1 MKPRIPEG
9 NPVNHE
15 AIGAPSSRIPCA
27 ILGATGL
34 VGQVFA
40 ARLATHPWFELAG
53 LIASERRAGTSYGD
67 AVSWRLPDPVP
78 TRAAQ
83 MPLEALDPL
92 RLAERG
98 IRTIFSAIPKSL
110 ATSVES
116 DLRRQGF
123 RVFSNAG
130 AHRRDP
136 DVPILIPEAN
146 PQHLEWIERQGY
158 PDGGFIVT
166 NANCTATGLALALA
180 PLVRYTIRS
189 VTVATYQAL
198 SGAGAAGL
206 ERLETMESAIPHIP
220 GEEEKVAWES
230 RKILDRDVA
239 IAATCVRV
247 PVAFGHLES
256 VWIELGDDP
265 GEAAIREAWAG
276 LSPPA
281 AGLPSLTDPAI
292 LYDESDD
299 APRHDQAFDD
309 ESNGMTVRIGRLERD
324 SSQPNRYRFVL
335 LVNNVVRGA
344 AGGSIAN
351 AEWFR
356 AKYRVD
362 D

>member
-1 MKPRIPEG
+1 MTPDADAER
-9 NPVNHE
+9 H
-15 AIGAPSSRIPCA
+15 APADALEPPTPRIPCA

-40 ARLATHPWFELAG
+40 ARLANHPWFELAG
-53 LIASERRAGTSYGD
+53 LVASERRNGTLYED
-67 AVSWRLPDPVP
+67 AVDWRLPEDLPQE
-78 TRAAQ
+78 AAT
-83 MPLEALDPL
+83 MPLESFDSF

-98 IRTIFSAIPKSL
+98 IRTIFSAIPKPL
-110 ATSVES
+110 AVSVEAE
-116 DLRRQGF
+116 LRTQGF

-146 PQHLEWIERQGY
+146 AAHLAWIERQGY
-158 PDGGFIVT
+158 PERGFIVT
-166 NANCTATGLALALA
+166 NANCTTTGLALALA
-180 PLVRYTIRS
+180 PLLPFSIRN

-206 ERLETMESAIPHIP
+206 ERLETMDTAIPHIP

-230 RKILDRDVA
+230 KKILDAEFAVS
-239 IAATCVRV
+239 ATCVRV

-256 VWIELGDDP
+256 VWVDFDTDP
-265 GEAAIREAWAG
+265 GESAIRDAWAA

-281 AGLPSLTDPAI
+281 AGLPSLAKPAI

-299 APRHDQAFDD
+299 APRHDQAFDP
-309 ESNGMTVRIGRLERD
+309 ESRGMTVRIGRLERD
-324 SSQPNRYRFVL
+324 STQPNRYRFVL

-356 AKYRVD
+356 AKYRVED
-362 D
+362 